1 MPRQRRYESLFIS
14 ESQAARDSST
24 ASCKAAVLC
33 DHGKLLLTSQ
43 PRAGSCDGRNSSPSL
58 SPYPGLSESSC
69 LGQWPRPHCVAVP
82 GYVTTR
88 STWPEPRPAL
98 AGGPA
103 LPAAMRGHH
112 DRSGSLSHV
121 TTASPCPM
129 QARVSESRVASR
141 RSYHSVS

>member
-1 MPRQRRYESLFIS
+1 MPRQRRYESFVIS

-69 LGQWPRPHCVAVP
+69 LGQWPRPHC
-82 GYVTTR
+82 G
-88 STWPEPRPAL
+88 PEPRPAL